1 MLSLHGGL
9 NSPLIDVFLRYH
21 RFPENFKL
29 SADASWRKLTQLE
42 YYTLRVGPSR
52 RRYMFGRRT
61 AFGACSI
68 YNVLPI
74 DLLLTG
80 NVPYGC
86 CPSCDPQI
94 HDRPGYMD
102 VSCSRESKSR
112 EFYQIFAVFMRALCQ

>member
-9 NSPLIDVFLRYH
+9 NSPSIDVLLRYH
-21 RFPENFKL
+21 RFPENFKP

-80 NVPYGC
+80 NVPY
-86 CPSCDPQI
+86 
-94 HDRPGYMD
+94 MD

-112 EFYQIFAVFMRALCQ
+112 KCYQMFAVFMRALCQ

>member
-1 MLSLHGGL
+1 MLSLHGEL
-9 NSPLIDVFLRYH
+9 NSPSIDVFLRYH
-21 RFPENFKL
+21 RFPENFKPPRMHHGE
-29 SADASWRKLTQLE
+29 AQLE
-42 YYTLRVGPSR
+42 YYTLRVGPSQ
-52 RRYMFGRRT
+52 RRYLFGRRT

-68 YNVLPI
+68 YNVLPT

-86 CPSCDPQI
+86 CPSCDRQI

-112 EFYQIFAVFMRALCQ
+112 EFYQMFAVFMRALCQ